1 MKDLL
6 KTKWLLR
13 NKPAEYFNGLPVMED
28 EQKNAAMRIMSDI
41 TSAAYFAVPNLVP
54 LLVFKMVDHTVKY
67 GLSRK
72 SPFSFAAYGFI
83 LSVHLK
89 EIDKGYNFGEIAL
102 HLAKKIKAE
111 EVVGSIISTSN
122 VFLAH
127 WKSPLEELKADL
139 DKAFKAAIE
148 YGDTEWASYAAHNYV
163 YQLFIIGSPLEALAK
178 KTASLDLQIEKFKQD
193 LTLKRVR
200 LFRQAIENLVQ
211 ESENP
216 TLLTGSIYDESE
228 LDADDVNKGNEVYF
242 QNLFLLKLYL
252 SLVFNKTDLAKK
264 YLVYAE
270 RFQENVKGTSMEPL
284 LYFYRSLTISGT
296 GTNAKEKKSILN
308 QIKRDIRKLKK
319 FEKISP
325 QYNASKV
332 RLLQAEFF
340 YLNGQIE
347 NAKIFYD
354 KALKSATENNL
365 TNDLALCWERA
376 AEFFINTKQDL
387 LARFY
392 MMNAYKSYKR
402 WGAHAKMKQLE
413 HRYQQIFAGGDTIE
427 WMKESQFEQAKDR
440 AGNLDLDTVMKAS
453 FALSGEIVLPRL
465 LKKMMQIIMENA
477 GAEKGFLVM
486 EKNGERFIEAEIN
499 ANNDELKVLQSIP
512 VRQSGLLAESILNY
526 VSQTQEAVILDDA
539 LKSQLFANDP
549 VIEKH
554 GSKSLLCI
562 PLLNMG
568 KLQAIIYLSNDLTFG
583 AFTENR
589 VALLKLLAG
598 QMAISIENA
607 LFYTELENKVKERT
621 NELSLE
627 KKKSDDLLLNIL
639 PEEIAIELKKTG
651 RTIPRSYEVAT
662 VMFTDFENF
671 TSKSE
676 KLSPEELVSIIDK
689 VVTNCRSC

>member
-1 MKDLL
+1 
-6 KTKWLLR
+6 
-13 NKPAEYFNGLPVMED
+13 
-28 EQKNAAMRIMSDI
+28 
-41 TSAAYFAVPNLVP
+41 
-54 LLVFKMVDHTVKY
+54 
-67 GLSRK
+67 
-72 SPFSFAAYGFI
+72 
-83 LSVHLK
+83 
-89 EIDKGYNFGEIAL
+89 
-102 HLAKKIKAE
+102 
-111 EVVGSIISTSN
+111 
-122 VFLAH
+122 
-127 WKSPLEELKADL
+127 
-139 DKAFKAAIE
+139 
-148 YGDTEWASYAAHNYV
+148 
-163 YQLFIIGSPLEALAK
+163 
-178 KTASLDLQIEKFKQD
+178 
-193 LTLKRVR
+193 
-200 LFRQAIENLVQ
+200 
-211 ESENP
+211 
-216 TLLTGSIYDESE
+216 
-228 LDADDVNKGNEVYF
+228 
-242 QNLFLLKLYL
+242 
-252 SLVFNKTDLAKK
+252 
-264 YLVYAE
+264 
-270 RFQENVKGTSMEPL
+270 

-308 QIKRDIRKLKK
+308 QIKKDIRKLKK

-402 WGAHAKMKQLE
+402 WGAYAKMKQLE
-413 HRYQQIFAGGDTIE
+413 HRYQQIFAGGDTME

-512 VRQSGLLAESILNY
+512 VKQSGLLAESILNY

-627 KKKSDDLLLNIL
+627 KKKSDDLLLNI
-639 PEEIAIELKKTG
+639 
-651 RTIPRSYEVAT
+651 
-662 VMFTDFENF
+662 
-671 TSKSE
+671 
-676 KLSPEELVSIIDK
+676 
-689 VVTNCRSC
+689 